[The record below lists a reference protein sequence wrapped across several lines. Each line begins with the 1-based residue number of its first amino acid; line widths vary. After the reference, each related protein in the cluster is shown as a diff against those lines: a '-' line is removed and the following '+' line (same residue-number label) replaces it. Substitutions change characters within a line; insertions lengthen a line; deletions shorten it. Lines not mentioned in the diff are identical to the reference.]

1 MEIIIEAGKFYLKVA
16 EGYVVDAVEYN
27 PNRPDYLLYE
37 ADSIPQDILNR
48 CYQRV
53 GDTLV
58 RDETKYAAF
67 LEENSKDAK
76 IAELEA
82 KIKELEE
89 QE

>member
-1 MEIIIEAGKFYLKVA
+1 MIIEAGKFYLKT
-16 EGYVVDAVEYN
+16 ENGYVVDAVEYN

-37 ADSIPQDILNR
+37 ADSIPQDIMNR

-58 RDETKYAAF
+58 RDEVKYAAF
-67 LEENSKDAK
+67 LEETSKDAK

-82 KIKELEE
+82 KIKELEK
-89 QE
+89 

>member
-1 MEIIIEAGKFYLKVA
+1 MIIEAGKFYLKVA

-27 PNRPDYLLYE
+27 PNRTDYLLYE
-37 ADSIPQDILNR
+37 ADNIPSDIMNR

-58 RDETKYAAF
+58 RDEAKYAAF
-67 LEENSKDAK
+67 VEENSKDAK

-82 KIKELEE
+82 KIKELEG
-89 QE
+89 

>member
-1 MEIIIEAGKFYLKVA
+1 MIIEAGKFYLKVA

-37 ADSIPQDILNR
+37 ADSIPQNIMNR

-58 RDETKYAAF
+58 RDEVKYAAF
-67 LEENSKDAK
+67 VEENSKDAK

-82 KIKELEE
+82 KIKELEGK
-89 QE
+89 

>member
-1 MEIIIEAGKFYLKVA
+1 MEIIIELGKFYLKVA

-27 PNRPDYLLYE
+27 PNRTDYLLYE
-37 ADSIPQDILNR
+37 ADSIPQDIMNR

-58 RDETKYAAF
+58 RDEVKYAAF

-82 KIKELEE
+82 KIKKLEG
-89 QE
+89 

>member
-27 PNRPDYLLYE
+27 PNRTDYLLYE
-37 ADSIPQDILNR
+37 ADSIPSDIMNR

-58 RDETKYAAF
+58 RDEAKYAAF

-82 KIKELEE
+82 KIAELEGK
-89 QE
+89 

>member
-1 MEIIIEAGKFYLKVA
+1 MEFNIEAGKFYLKVA

-27 PNRPDYLLYE
+27 PNRPDYVLHE
-37 ADSIPQDILNR
+37 AASIPSDILNR

-53 GDTLV
+53 GNTLT
-58 RDETKYAAF
+58 RDEAKYATF

-82 KIKELEE
+82 KIKELEGE
-89 QE
+89 